1 MSQVARGDLV
11 ETKLL
16 TYAELAE
23 ALGIT
28 AASAKR
34 LAIRRGWAK
43 TPGNDG
49 KARVAV
55 PVERL
60 ELGRVT
66 SDDTSDVTEANT
78 SDVPGDE
85 GTAAATVA
93 AILNQHIE
101 RLGSELELVRV
112 KLEAAERERDMERA
126 RAAQVE
132 VLNAILDAERN
143 RSSELRQER
152 DKWEQLA
159 TAPKGLLAWL
169 RR

>member
-1 MSQVARGDLV
+1 M

-23 ALGIT
+23 VLGIT

-78 SDVPGDE
+78 SDVAGDE

-101 RLGSELELVRV
+101 RLGSELGLVRV

-132 VLNAILDAERN
+132 VLNAILEAERN

-152 DKWEQLA
+152 DKWERLA

>member
-1 MSQVARGDLV
+1 MSRVEGGGLV

-55 PVERL
+55 PIERL
-60 ELGRVT
+60 QVEKPVT
-66 SDDTSDVTEANT
+66 GDDTDVAPSDDA
-78 SDVPGDE
+78 GDE
-85 GTAAATVA
+85 GTAIATVA
-93 AILNQHIE
+93 AILNGHIE
-101 RLGSELELVRV
+101 RLGSELEAVRA
-112 KLEAAERERDMERA
+112 KLEAAERERDIERA

-132 VLNAILDAERN
+132 VLNAILEAERN
-143 RSSELRQER
+143 RTSELRQER

-169 RR
+169 RSR

>member
-1 MSQVARGDLV
+1 MD
-11 ETKLL
+11 TKLL

-23 ALGIT
+23 ALSIT

-34 LAIRRGWAK
+34 LAIRRGWSK

-60 ELGRVT
+60 ELEKPVAG
-66 SDDTSDVTEANT
+66 DDTGAVAEAIT
-78 SDVPGDE
+78 GDDTRDE
-85 GTAAATVA
+85 GKATATVA

-101 RLGSELELVRV
+101 RLGSELEAIRL
-112 KLEAAERERDMERA
+112 KLELTERERDTERA

-132 VLNAILDAERN
+132 VLNAVLEVERR
-143 RSSELRQER
+143 RSDEIRQER
-152 DKWEQLA
+152 DKWEKLA
-159 TAPKGLLAWL
+159 TAPRGLLAWL
-169 RR
+169 LSSQGA